1 MILPLNKS
9 GPISCMYESRSR
21 SITLRSLITIS
32 LLGILIASTDGL
44 AKKSTVVTVPL
55 SQKIQDKYRKVE
67 SFEAAITQ
75 EVYQAALGRTK
86 TSTGSLQLQKPNFIR
101 WETHEPET
109 NILVSNGNR
118 LWYFTPA
125 LDPKGKGQVIQ
136 RSASTIKNQAVYRI
150 LTGTA
155 TFDKEFTLLGEVQ
168 KDELTELT
176 MKPIKTMGEVR
187 EIKLSVNKKF
197 EIVELLLKNSGENT
211 TRIRLQNTKLGGK
224 FPPNLFDFK
233 PPPGSEILKE

>member
-1 MILPLNKS
+1 MKFWLALTIA
-9 GPISCMYESRSR
+9 IF
-21 SITLRSLITIS
+21 SLT
-32 LLGILIASTDGL
+32 ANA
-44 AKKSTVVTVPL
+44 AKKPL
-55 SQKIQDKYRKVE
+55 SLAQKIQNKYQKVA
-67 SFEAAITQ
+67 SFEASITQ

-86 TSTGSLQLQKPNFIR
+86 TSTGSLQLQKPNLIR

-109 NILVSNGNR
+109 NILVSNGSR

-125 LDPKGKGQVIQ
+125 VDPKGKGQVIQ
-136 RSASTIKNQAVYRI
+136 RPASTVKNQPLYRI

-155 TFDKEFTLLGEVQ
+155 SLDTEFTMLKEATHDG
-168 KDELTELT
+168 LTELT

-187 EIKLSVNKKF
+187 QIKLSVNKDY
-197 EIVELLLKNSGENT
+197 EIVELLLQNAGENT

-233 PPPGSEILKE
+233 PPPGVDLIKE